1 MMAKPFRTGP
11 GTTLLLLLL
20 LLLAVS
26 EYAAAQQAQTPRQRP
41 QQQLQQQQQQQWL
54 EQRERQLE
62 QLLQQ
67 LEQRERQIE
76 QQLRQLEL
84 QLQQQRAQPAPAPP
98 PQAPVPVVVE
108 PQPRSADQIQ
118 AEQRE
123 REERGALNTRLLLLA
138 AVLVAVGVLQLVAFG
153 LQAFYLFLAMRA
165 IQRSTRLA
173 ERNLAAAQR
182 AFVFVRSI
190 AAVVMG
196 DHLKVFITWEN
207 NGVTPARSLRIST
220 NWKAWHGELPPDF
233 PYAYARAP
241 DQVFLGP
248 QARAEVGSLLIPMR
262 DVQAAA
268 DGRVQLYCWGRATYA
283 DVFEGTE
290 PHFLEFCYRLDVT
303 STAPG
308 AVSVS
313 FTQYG
318 PYNRAD
324 GDSVRPVMAA

>member
-41 QQQLQQQQQQQWL
+41 QQQQQQQQQWL

-98 PQAPVPVVVE
+98 PQAPVVVE

-324 GDSVRPVMAA
+324 GDGVRPVMAA